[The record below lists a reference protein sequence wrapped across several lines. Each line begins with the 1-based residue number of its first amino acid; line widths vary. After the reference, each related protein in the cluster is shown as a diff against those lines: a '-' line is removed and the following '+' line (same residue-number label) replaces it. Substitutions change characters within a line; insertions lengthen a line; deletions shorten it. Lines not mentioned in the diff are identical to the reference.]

1 MTKRGN
7 KADLLIYKAMQKA
20 IAEDKIHICL
30 ITSKINIPGS
40 PIYNPWECL
49 LPILAPVL
57 LGLILIWAV
66 GILTGIILM
75 TAGIFLTSNLIKKK
89 LEHRLLER
97 ALQEINTDY
106 QHFCDLWDF
115 GGLVFVK
122 TDDKQRGCISPE
134 GDWKEFVVRYFADF
148 MVDKKEESPQEETGN
163 NEKAA

>member
-1 MTKRGN
+1 MTKRAN
-7 KADLLIYKAMQKA
+7 KADLLIYKALQKA
-20 IAEDKIHICL
+20 IAEDKIHVCL

-40 PIYNPWECL
+40 PIYKPWECL
-49 LPILAPVL
+49 LPILVPVL
-57 LGLILIWAV
+57 LGLILIWAA

-75 TAGIFLTSNLIKKK
+75 TAGIFLSSNLIKKK

-97 ALQEINTDY
+97 ALQEVTADY
-106 QHFCDLWDF
+106 RSFCDLWDF

-134 GDWKEFVVRYFADF
+134 GDWKEFVVKYFADF
-148 MVDKKEESPQEETGN
+148 MVDKKTEEKSQEETT